1 MIWWRIALGMVLVGS
16 GLTLFLA
23 IPLAPAEVRYF
34 SFSNFVISVG
44 ALIAFGGA
52 AVIIS
57 AFPERRNGIA
67 RYRAGKQTRI

>member
-1 MIWWRIALGMVLVGS
+1 MIWWRIALGVVLVGS
-16 GLTLFLA
+16 GSTLFLA
-23 IPLAPAEVRYF
+23 IPVTPAEVRFF

-57 AFPERRNGIA
+57 AFPEPRDRID
-67 RYRAGKQTRI
+67 RYRAGKRTRI